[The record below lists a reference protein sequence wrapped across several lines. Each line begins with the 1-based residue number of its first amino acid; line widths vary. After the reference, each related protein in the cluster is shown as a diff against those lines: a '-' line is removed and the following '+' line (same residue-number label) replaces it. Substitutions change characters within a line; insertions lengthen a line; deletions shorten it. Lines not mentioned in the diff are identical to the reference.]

1 MEGSPTFTNYAIE
14 NTKWGGR
21 SSRIVNFE
29 TTLLME
35 GDPKL
40 CDWLNLAWPY
50 HVYFLDCHANTIF
63 FPKKKLYVCMPYRS
77 QANALLDVL
86 ISSKLGGNQQGN
98 LLKSF
103 DKKTVCR

>member
-1 MEGSPTFTNYAIE
+1 
-14 NTKWGGR
+14 
-21 SSRIVNFE
+21 
-29 TTLLME
+29 
-35 GDPKL
+35 
-40 CDWLNLAWPY
+40 
-50 HVYFLDCHANTIF
+50 
-63 FPKKKLYVCMPYRS
+63 MPYRS